1 MFSGFDLG
9 KLAQITFTSDYH
21 ELVTGDLKPDVN
33 CHISYDPLRIVP
45 KDGSYVHGDPSKPIF
60 IHVQFQENGPTECKE
75 LYSPNGI
82 ISDPHTDVTGR
93 GSMLFQEVFIP
104 GDAEELVIWFS
115 YLNPNTNEILYDS
128 DYDGHF
134 HFRWPYHDAWV
145 RKVDVIDDST
155 NSTSLF
161 ELEVGTIPSITQ
173 VSVNWRLINS
183 TEPLKEVTPLNNISQ
198 TDNGTKIWT
207 ISTVAP
213 KGAIVRFKL
222 YYEVNGRQYKN
233 DNASQY
239 FLAPQPEPL
248 KVPPP
253 PKAPIQL

>member
-9 KLAQITFTSDYH
+9 KPAQITFTSDYH
-21 ELVTGDLKPDVN
+21 ELVTGDLKPEVN

-60 IHVQFQENGPTECKE
+60 IHVQFKENGSTQSKE

-82 ISDPHTDVTGR
+82 ISDPHIDVTGR

-104 GDAEELVIWFS
+104 SDAEELIIWFS
-115 YLNPNTNEILYDS
+115 YLNPNTNETLYDS
-128 DYDGHF
+128 DYDHHF

-145 RKVDVIDDST
+145 RKVDVVDDSL
-155 NSTSLF
+155 SDRF

-173 VSVNWRLINS
+173 VSVNWRVLNS
-183 TEPLKEVTPLNNISQ
+183 TELLKEVTPLKNVSQ
-198 TDNGTKIWT
+198 TDDGTKIWKL
-207 ISTVAP
+207 STVVP
-213 KGAIVRFKL
+213 KRAILRFKL

-239 FLAPQPEPL
+239 FLAPQPQQIN
-248 KVPPP
+248 VPPP
-253 PKAPIQL
+253 PQAPVQL